1 MHILGSDENVM
12 SLLKFS
18 LMNIKISIIA
28 VTEIFSNASALDS
41 FLAAMIVT
49 FNHFKKL
56 NVMTAAGEL
65 DIFENL
71 EDLKKNETKTV
82 DRRLTFTYE
91 HKVFYHCSY

>member
-1 MHILGSDENVM
+1 
-12 SLLKFS
+12 
-18 LMNIKISIIA
+18 MNIKFSIIA
-28 VTEIFSNASALDS
+28 VTEIFSNAPALDS

-71 EDLKKNETKTV
+71 EDL
-82 DRRLTFTYE
+82 
-91 HKVFYHCSY
+91 